1 MVTLGFAGVTGNHG
15 RSNSSLAL
23 ERLRTLIREHRDEA
37 DYQLPAEREIAQSMA
52 VGRRAVRRALEV
64 LEAEG
69 TIWRRQGKGTF
80 IGNGPISRLDSLP
93 DLVSRTNPV
102 DVMETRLV
110 LEPGIARLAA
120 LRASREDI
128 DALERLSRRIAAAV
142 DDDGWEL
149 WDSVFHRRIAKCAG
163 NVMLMAMLDALQR
176 ARQEPEWRKLRASSR
191 TEEQRQRVYREHDE
205 IVAAISNRDGQAAEQ
220 AMRRHLRTIDTN
232 LRAQITGDE
241 DAAGGRERT
250 DG

>member
-1 MVTLGFAGVTGNHG
+1 MAANNVP
-15 RSNSSLAL
+15 SNSLLAL
-23 ERLRTLIREHRDEA
+23 DRLRTLILEHRDEV
-37 DYQLPAEREIAQSMA
+37 DFQLPAEREIAQSMA

-69 TIWRRQGKGTF
+69 IIWRRQGKGTF
-80 IGNGPISRLDSLP
+80 IGNGPASRRDNLA
-93 DLVSRTNPV
+93 DLASRTSPS

-110 LEPGIARLAA
+110 LEPGVARLAA

-128 DALERLSRRIAAAV
+128 DALERLSRRTAAAV

-149 WDSVFHRRIAKCAG
+149 WDSVFHRRIAECAG
-163 NVMLMAMLDALQR
+163 NYMLVAMLEAVQSVR
-176 ARQEPEWRKLRASSR
+176 REPEWRNLRASIR
-191 TEEQRQRVYREHDE
+191 TEERRQRVFREHDE
-205 IVAAISNRDGQAAEQ
+205 IVAAISARDGQAAEQ

-241 DAAGGRERT
+241 ERT

>member
-1 MVTLGFAGVTGNHG
+1 VTGNDG
-15 RSNSSLAL
+15 RSNSLLAL
-23 ERLRTLIREHRDEA
+23 DRIRALIREHRDEA
-37 DYQLPAEREIAQSMA
+37 DYKLPAEREIAESMA

-69 TIWRRQGKGTF
+69 IVWRRQGKGTF
-80 IGNGPISRLDSLP
+80 IGNGPVPRPHNLA
-93 DLVSRTNPV
+93 DLASRTNPI

-120 LRASREDI
+120 LRASRDDI
-128 DALERLSRRIAAAV
+128 DALERLSRRTAAAI

-149 WDSVFHRRIAKCAG
+149 WDSVFHRRIAECAG
-163 NVMLMAMLDALQR
+163 NYMLIAMLDALQR
-176 ARQEPEWRKLRASSR
+176 VRQEPEWRNLRASIR
-191 TEEQRQRVYREHDE
+191 TEERRQRVFREHDE
-205 IVAAISNRDGQAAEQ
+205 IVAAISDRDGQAAEQ

-232 LRAQITGDE
+232 LRAQINGDE
-241 DAAGGRERT
+241 ERT